1 MSVMTR
7 LEDLVEDIKDFVHY
21 NWPIAIVM
29 ALVVL
34 FLAFSLFMAV
44 RGADEKANANA
55 IHDRLMQQCL
65 DDGFKEYQ
73 CVAMLDGEAK
83 KRSSTTVVPVFIPIR

>member
-1 MSVMTR
+1 MSVTTR

-44 RGADEKANANA
+44 RSDEKANA